1 MYYKDCLIFV
11 AKVHNIEDFE
21 NIIAENIA
29 DIYEC
34 SLLKNDENHSEEE
47 YMDGYYFIKD
57 GKKIGGYFSQDN
69 IFYAFFNT
77 KEIPNNIKELF
88 ERKNFDSTSYID
100 LSLNDFYPIT
110 DKVNTSKLGD

>member
-1 MYYKDCLIFV
+1 MTLKDVERVLY
-11 AKVHNIEDFE
+11 FE
-21 NIIAENIA
+21 SYVVTEPGLTPL
-29 DIYEC
+29 EPKQM
-34 SLLKNDENHSEEE
+34 LSEEE

-100 LSLNDFYPIT
+100 LSLNDFYTAINNRFNKNLTIT
-110 DKVNTSKLGD
+110 IDSN